1 MADPVVLAVA
11 NVGVALTKV
20 LLRACDSSV
29 SADVVG
35 DSQELVGVLSRALR
49 RTGESKDQIER
60 RVSQALVT
68 RTKAMQE
75 RCRDQGVDPDLL
87 SGACTEVEIILREIA
102 DDGTLLLSAVRH
114 PDCFPETLRD
124 YAARRRMNVESAAEP
139 YFDELTNAVAA
150 QYGAL
155 APWSP
160 RFQIEAFKSI
170 LSGIDEIQE
179 NSRRSLDAHAIT
191 HDKLDT
197 LSSKL
202 AEMAHH
208 ENTPSRVFFGSRPEV
223 VTGDRYIER
232 DEQKHLNELIVE
244 PTIQRTVLVGMR
256 GCGKSQLAA
265 ALAKQCENANWNLI
279 AWINAVSRES
289 IQSDLVELAKQLQ
302 IDTSDLPTQDVI
314 IRRCLDHLKSADPA
328 DRLIVFD
335 NVEDINDLRG
345 FIPTGDG
352 LRVVATTTNDTG
364 WEHQGWTTIKVGV
377 FDHDESI
384 NYLLTVT
391 KSDDHDTADVLAERL
406 GDLPLAIAQAAATAR
421 NSDRSLTR
429 YLERLDAYGSE
440 RVIHPVPGDYYTDDV
455 ATALSM
461 AIEDAL
467 ENLEDGVKQAARY
480 LLGALA
486 LLAES
491 GVPTRWLDPTI
502 EQQDDRGLQG
512 TNRAEDEDTHDALT
526 ELIHRSIVQQSADG
540 STTMLHR
547 LQAQVLRESWTND
560 EQDEAHAAATDL
572 LGSVNIRKYLSNDT
586 KARRQEA
593 LDLVEQL
600 RSIGS
605 QEHSQILFEYPQ
617 TTVSLYRA
625 FLHASELGLDYEA
638 LTLDV
643 AVDSLDGLLG
653 PDHPASLTSR
663 NNLAY
668 AYHAVG
674 RLSDAIALYQQV
686 LTDSIRVL
694 GQDHPDTL
702 ASCNDL
708 AGAYESAGR
717 LTEAIAL
724 YEQVQEDYT
733 QILGDNHPSTLTSRN
748 NLAGAYES
756 AGRLTEAITQYEQVL
771 TDRIRVLGEDH
782 PDTLTSRNNLAYAY
796 HAAGRLTEAIT
807 QYELVLTDRSRV
819 LGEGHPDT
827 LTSRN
832 NLAGAY
838 ESAGRLTEAIALYE
852 HVQEVCTRILGKD
865 HPRTLTSLNN
875 LACAY
880 REGGRLIEAI
890 ALYEQALT
898 DRIRVLGKDHPRTL
912 TSLNNLAH
920 AYHTAGHLVE
930 ANALYEQLLADSIRV
945 LGEDHPD
952 TLISRNNLAG
962 TNQVAGHL
970 TEAIGQFEQLLAD
983 CLRVLD
989 TDHPLTAVVRK
1000 NLEEAERELAQQ
1012 NGESRAEESDAQD

>member
-1 MADPVVLAVA
+1 M
-11 NVGVALTKV
+11 
-20 LLRACDSSV
+20 
-29 SADVVG
+29 
-35 DSQELVGVLSRALR
+35 
-49 RTGESKDQIER
+49 
-60 RVSQALVT
+60 
-68 RTKAMQE
+68 
-75 RCRDQGVDPDLL
+75 
-87 SGACTEVEIILREIA
+87 
-102 DDGTLLLSAVRH
+102 
-114 PDCFPETLRD
+114 
-124 YAARRRMNVESAAEP
+124 
-139 YFDELTNAVAA
+139 
-150 QYGAL
+150 
-155 APWSP
+155 
-160 RFQIEAFKSI
+160 
-170 LSGIDEIQE
+170 
-179 NSRRSLDAHAIT
+179 
-191 HDKLDT
+191 
-197 LSSKL
+197 
-202 AEMAHH
+202 
-208 ENTPSRVFFGSRPEV
+208 
-223 VTGDRYIER
+223 
-232 DEQKHLNELIVE
+232 
-244 PTIQRTVLVGMR
+244 
-256 GCGKSQLAA
+256 
-265 ALAKQCENANWNLI
+265 
-279 AWINAVSRES
+279 
-289 IQSDLVELAKQLQ
+289 
-302 IDTSDLPTQDVI
+302 
-314 IRRCLDHLKSADPA
+314 
-328 DRLIVFD
+328 
-335 NVEDINDLRG
+335 
-345 FIPTGDG
+345 
-352 LRVVATTTNDTG
+352 
-364 WEHQGWTTIKVGV
+364 
-377 FDHDESI
+377 
-384 NYLLTVT
+384 
-391 KSDDHDTADVLAERL
+391 
-406 GDLPLAIAQAAATAR
+406 PLAIAQAAATAR

-756 AGRLTEAITQYEQVL
+756 AGRLTEAI
-771 TDRIRVLGEDH
+771 
-782 PDTLTSRNNLAYAY
+782 
-796 HAAGRLTEAIT
+796 
-807 QYELVLTDRSRV
+807 
-819 LGEGHPDT
+819 
-827 LTSRN
+827 
-832 NLAGAY
+832 
-838 ESAGRLTEAIALYE
+838 ALYE